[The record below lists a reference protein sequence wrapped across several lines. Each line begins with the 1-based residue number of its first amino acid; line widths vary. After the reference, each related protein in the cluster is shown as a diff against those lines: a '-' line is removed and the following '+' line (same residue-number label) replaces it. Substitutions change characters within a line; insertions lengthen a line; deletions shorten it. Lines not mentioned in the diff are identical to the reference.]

1 MNLALTDDQA
11 LLGRTVREFAEAEI
25 RPHVMEWDE
34 AQHFPLELI
43 PKLAALGLT
52 GIQIPE
58 QYGGAGMSAVDY
70 CICIEELARVDPSVS
85 LSVAA
90 HNGLC
95 SAHLNMFGSEAQK
108 QRWLVPLAKGETL
121 GAWGLTEAGAGSDA
135 AGMKTSARRDGDH
148 WVINGSKQFIT
159 HGTIGGVMVVMA
171 VTDRAKG
178 HRGISAFVVD
188 AGTAGMR
195 PGRKEN
201 KLGMRASD
209 TSEVLFQDCRVPAS
223 QMVGE
228 EGGGFINTL
237 QVLDAGR
244 IGIAALA
251 VGLAQ
256 GAYEVAR
263 SYALERRQFGQPIAA
278 FQAIQWKLADH
289 ATRIEAARLLTYR
302 AAFLKDHGQRL
313 TRESSMAKL
322 YASEIAVRAAEDAVQ
337 IHGGYGFVKDY
348 PAEKYFRDVK
358 LTTIGEGTSEIQRLV
373 IARQLLAQPEAR
385 PAAPPAGAGQPAP
398 REGAAP
404 QPR

>member
-1 MNLALTDDQA
+1 VNLSLTDDQA
-11 LLGRTVREFAEAEI
+11 LLRRTVREFAESEL

-34 AQHFPLELI
+34 AQHFPIELL
-43 PKLAALGLT
+43 PKLADLGLT
-52 GIQIPE
+52 GIQFDE
-58 QYGGAGMSAVDY
+58 AYGGAGMSAVDY
-70 CICIEELARVDPSVS
+70 CICIEELARVDPSIS
-85 LSVAA
+85 LSIAA

-95 SAHLNMFGSEAQK
+95 SAHINMFGTEAQK
-108 QRWLVPLAKGETL
+108 RRWLVPLAQGRML
-121 GAWGLTEAGAGSDA
+121 GAWGLTEASAGSDA
-135 AGMKTSARRDGDH
+135 AGMKTTARRDGAA
-148 WVINGSKQFIT
+148 WVISGSKQFIT

-188 AGTAGMR
+188 AGTDGMS
-195 PGRKEN
+195 PGKKEN

-209 TSEVLFQDCRVPAS
+209 TSEVIFQDCRVPADHLL
-223 QMVGE
+223 GD
-228 EGGGFINTL
+228 EGQGFINTL

-244 IGIAALA
+244 IGIAALS

-256 GAYEVAR
+256 GAYEAAR
-263 SYALERRQFGQPIAA
+263 AYSLERKQFGQPIAS
-278 FQAIQWKLADH
+278 FQAIQWKIADH

-302 AAFLKDHGQRL
+302 AAFLKDHGQRM

-322 YASEIAVRAAEDAVQ
+322 YASEIAVRASEDAVQ

-373 IARQLLAQPEAR
+373 IARQLLGR
-385 PAAPPAGAGQPAP
+385 AAGGATD
-398 REGAAP
+398 
-404 QPR
+404 